1 MDGYGERV
9 LVVDDN
15 EEARQCLASILE
27 HANYNVH
34 LAADGLH
41 ALHEMKK
48 RHFDAVITDYHM
60 PRMNGME
67 FLVLS
72 QVVWPNTPVILLSD
86 DTEDLSDHVIE
97 RGAFAWVPEP
107 YDTQHVLSVL
117 RSATQQSPE
126 DRWKQALTRMSCLR

>member
-1 MDGYGERV
+1 MDGYGKRV

-15 EEARQCLASILE
+15 EASQQCLAALLE
-27 HANYNVH
+27 HENYNVH
-34 LAADGLH
+34 LAVDGLE

-72 QVVWPNTPVILLSD
+72 KVAWPNTPVILLTAH
-86 DTEDLSDHVIE
+86 TEDLADYAIE
-97 RGAFAWVPEP
+97 RGAFSWVRKP
-107 YDTQHVLSVL
+107 YEINHLLSVL
-117 RSATQQSPE
+117 RSAMQQSAE
-126 DRWKQALTRMSCLR
+126 DHWKYTVTRMSR